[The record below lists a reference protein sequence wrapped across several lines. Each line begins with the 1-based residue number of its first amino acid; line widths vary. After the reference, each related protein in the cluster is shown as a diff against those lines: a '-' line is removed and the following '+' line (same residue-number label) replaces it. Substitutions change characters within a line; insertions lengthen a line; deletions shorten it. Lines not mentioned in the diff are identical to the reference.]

1 MKRPLLYVLTFYIFG
16 ILLGQLKE
24 LSFVAIFF
32 IPIIVFTFL
41 LYKYYMWKV
50 ILIFPLA
57 TLLGIVMLNL
67 NIKPS
72 NNFIEQNVNKNV
84 EVLARVIDVDYTSTG
99 KQKVIL
105 KTDSITID
113 NLKLNTKLKI
123 QAILG
128 SDIEVE
134 FGQIVLASGKLEAFD
149 FPRNP
154 GGFNEKLYMQTKRI
168 DYKMFAEIL
177 NKGKIIN
184 SFDRYIYKFHKKV
197 RNIYENI
204 LPLKEASVLEAML
217 LGDKQNLDTSIKEI
231 YRKSGISHILA
242 ISGLHISI
250 ISALLWLIL
259 DTIKLNKRISS
270 TIVLTVLIV
279 YCIFTGNSVSTTRAV
294 IMIGIVLF
302 GNIIYHQSDIY
313 TSIATAAFVLLI
325 YQPLY
330 LYNVG
335 FQLSF
340 GAVISIIVLSPVLE
354 RLYFIPKPIRLY
366 LVSTLTASLGTYPI
380 IAYHFN
386 TISVIGVI
394 VNLLVLPLASILVCF
409 GIISTIVSFIW
420 LEFGKFLCG
429 IVYFILIFYENICTI
444 ASNIPFSQIITGQ
457 PNLILIFI
465 YYTIILTIV
474 YYCYLNKQKRQR
486 LKKHMVCLQISLLAI
501 AVVVIFKPK
510 SLEIVY
516 LDVGQGDSIAIHTAK
531 NKNILIDGGGNISRQ
546 LDEDNTGTQIVLPYL
561 RYKGINKLD
570 CVFISHPDGDH
581 IIGILELL
589 DYIKINQIFIAD
601 TDTKNDLLEILE
613 MKASKYNVPINKL
626 SKGNI
631 VKVDNSILFE
641 CIYPVKHMLIDN
653 EDYNNSSLVLYM
665 DYNNSKFL
673 FTGDIEK
680 EAEDRI
686 IDDYK
691 KLNTDI
697 LKVAHHGSKT
707 SSTQNFVDMVKPK
720 VAIISSGKNNYYGHP
735 HREVVDRYKSIN
747 SKIYNTAYDG
757 AILIKPKN
765 NKLIISTMRE
775 NEQN

>member
-24 LSFVAIFF
+24 PSFVAFFF
-32 IPIIVFTFL
+32 IPIIIFTFL
-41 LYKYYMWKV
+41 LYKHYMWKV
-50 ILIFPLA
+50 IFIFPFV
-57 TLLGIVMLNL
+57 TLLGIVILNL
-67 NIKPS
+67 NVKPS

-84 EVLARVIDVDYTSTG
+84 EILARVIDIDYTSTG

-105 KTDSITID
+105 KTNSITID
-113 NLKLNTKLKI
+113 DLKLNTKLKI
-123 QAILG
+123 QAIFNSG
-128 SDIEVE
+128 VEVE
-134 FGQIVLASGKLEAFD
+134 FGQIVLVKGKLEAFD

-177 NKGKIIN
+177 SKGKIVN
-184 SFDRYIYKFHKKV
+184 SFDSYIYKLHKKIK
-197 RNIYENI
+197 NMYETI

-217 LGDKQNLDTSIKEI
+217 LGDKQNLDTSVKET

-259 DTIKLNKRISS
+259 DTLKLNKRVSS
-270 TIVLTVLIV
+270 TIILTVLIV

-302 GNIIYHQSDIY
+302 GNIIYYQSDIY

-330 LYNVG
+330 LYDVG

-354 RLYFIPKPIRLY
+354 RVYFIPKTIRLY
-366 LVSTLTASLGTYPI
+366 LISTLAASLGTYPI

-386 TISVIGVI
+386 TISVIGIV

-409 GIISTIVSFIW
+409 GIISTVVSFIW
-420 LEFGKFLCG
+420 IELGKFLCG
-429 IVYFILIFYENICTI
+429 IVYFILVFYENICTI
-444 ASNIPFSQIITGQ
+444 ASNIPFSQIVTGQ

-465 YYTIILTIV
+465 YYTIILATA
-474 YYCYLNKQKRQR
+474 YYYYLNKQKRQS
-486 LKKHMVCLQISLLAI
+486 LKKYMLYMQIFLLIISAI
-501 AVVVIFKPK
+501 VIFKPK
-510 SLEIVY
+510 DLEIVY
-516 LDVGQGDSIAIHTAK
+516 LDVGQGDSIAIHTTK
-531 NKNILIDGGGNISRQ
+531 NKNILIDGGGNISKP
-546 LDEDNTGTQIVLPYL
+546 LEEANTGTQIVLPYL
-561 RYKGINKLD
+561 RYKGINRLD

-601 TDTKNDLLEILE
+601 TDAKNDLLKILE
-613 MKASKYNVPINKL
+613 MKASKYNIPINKL

-631 VKVDNSILFE
+631 VKVDDSISFE
-641 CIYPVKHMLIDN
+641 CIYPTKDILIDSD
-653 EDYNNSSLVLYM
+653 DYNNNSLVLYM

-686 IDDYK
+686 TKDYK
-691 KLNTDI
+691 KLDVDI

-707 SSTQNFVDMVKPK
+707 SSTQNFVDMVQPK

-735 HREVVDRYKSIN
+735 HKEVLDRYKNIN
-747 SKIYNTAYDG
+747 IYNTADEG

>member
-1 MKRPLLYVLTFYIFG
+1 MKRPLLYMLTFYIFG

-24 LSFVAIFF
+24 PSFVALFF
-32 IPIIVFTFL
+32 IPIIIFTFL
-41 LYKYYMWKV
+41 LYKHYMWKV
-50 ILIFPLA
+50 IFIFPFV
-57 TLLGIVMLNL
+57 TLLGIVILNL
-67 NIKPS
+67 NVKPS

-84 EVLARVIDVDYTSTG
+84 EILARVIDIDYTSTG

-105 KTDSITID
+105 KTNSITID

-123 QAILG
+123 QAIFNSG
-128 SDIEVE
+128 VEVE
-134 FGQIVLASGKLEAFD
+134 FGQIVLVKGKLETFD

-177 NKGKIIN
+177 SKGKIVN
-184 SFDRYIYKFHKKV
+184 SFDSYIYKLHKKIK
-197 RNIYENI
+197 NMYETI

-217 LGDKQNLDTSIKEI
+217 LGDKQNLDTSVKET

-259 DTIKLNKRISS
+259 DTLKLNKRVSS
-270 TIVLTVLIV
+270 TIILTVLIV

-302 GNIIYHQSDIY
+302 GNIIYYQSDIY

-330 LYNVG
+330 LYDVG

-354 RLYFIPKPIRLY
+354 RIYFIPKTIRSY
-366 LVSTLTASLGTYPI
+366 LISTLAASLGTYPI

-386 TISVIGVI
+386 TISVIGVA

-409 GIISTIVSFIW
+409 GIISTVVSFIW
-420 LEFGKFLCG
+420 LELGKFLCG
-429 IVYFILIFYENICTI
+429 IVYFILVFYENICTI
-444 ASNIPFSQIITGQ
+444 ASTIPFSQIVTGQ

-465 YYTIILTIV
+465 YYTIILATA
-474 YYCYLNKQKRQR
+474 YYYYLNKQKRQS
-486 LKKHMVCLQISLLAI
+486 LKKYMLYMQIFLLIISAI
-501 AVVVIFKPK
+501 VIFKPK
-510 SLEIVY
+510 DLEIVY

-531 NKNILIDGGGNISRQ
+531 NKNILIDGGGNISKP
-546 LDEDNTGTQIVLPYL
+546 LEEANMGTQIVLPYL
-561 RYKGINKLD
+561 RYKGINRLD
-570 CVFISHPDGDH
+570 CVFVSHPDGDH

-601 TDTKNDLLEILE
+601 TDAKNDLLETLE
-613 MKASKYNVPINKL
+613 MKASKYNIPINKL

-631 VKVDNSILFE
+631 VKVDDSISFE
-641 CIYPVKHMLIDN
+641 CIYPTKDILIDSD
-653 EDYNNSSLVLYM
+653 DYNNNSLVLYM

-686 IDDYK
+686 IKDYK
-691 KLNTDI
+691 KLDTDI

-707 SSTQNFVDMVKPK
+707 SSTQNFVDMVQPK
-720 VAIISSGKNNYYGHP
+720 VAVISSGKNNYYGHP
-735 HREVVDRYKSIN
+735 HKEVLDRYKNIN
-747 SKIYNTAYDG
+747 IYNTADDG

>member
-24 LSFVAIFF
+24 LSFVALFF
-32 IPIIVFTFL
+32 IPIIIFTFL
-41 LYKYYMWKV
+41 LYKHYMWKV
-50 ILIFPLA
+50 IFIFPFA
-57 TLLGIVMLNL
+57 TLLGIVILNL
-67 NIKPS
+67 SIKPS
-72 NNFIEQNVNKNV
+72 NNFIEQSINKNV
-84 EVLARVIDVDYTSTG
+84 EILARVIDIDYTSTG

-105 KTDSITID
+105 KTDAITID
-113 NLKLNTKLKI
+113 DSKLNTRLKI
-123 QAILG
+123 QAIFNNG
-128 SDIEVE
+128 VEVE
-134 FGQIVLASGKLEAFD
+134 FGQIVLVKGKLEAFD

-177 NKGKIIN
+177 SKGKIVN
-184 SFDRYIYKFHKKV
+184 SFDSYIYKLHKKIK
-197 RNIYENI
+197 NMYETI

-217 LGDKQNLDTSIKEI
+217 LGDKQSLDTSVKEI

-259 DTIKLNKRISS
+259 DTLKLNKRVSS
-270 TIVLTVLIV
+270 TIILTVLIV

-302 GNIIYHQSDIY
+302 GNIIYYQSDIY

-330 LYNVG
+330 LYDVG

-366 LVSTLTASLGTYPI
+366 LISTLAASLGTYPI

-386 TISVIGVI
+386 TISVIGIV

-409 GIISTIVSFIW
+409 GIISTVVSFIW
-420 LEFGKFLCG
+420 LELGKFLCG
-429 IVYFILIFYENICTI
+429 IVYFILVFYENICTI
-444 ASNIPFSQIITGQ
+444 ASNIPFSQIVTGQ

-465 YYTIILTIV
+465 YYTIILATA
-474 YYCYLNKQKRQR
+474 YYYYLNKQKRQS
-486 LKKHMVCLQISLLAI
+486 LKKYMLYMQIFLLIISAI
-501 AVVVIFKPK
+501 VIFKPK
-510 SLEIVY
+510 DLEIVY

-531 NKNILIDGGGNISRQ
+531 NKNILIDGGGNISKQ
-546 LDEDNTGTQIVLPYL
+546 LDEANTGTQIVLPYL
-561 RYKGINKLD
+561 RYKGINRLD
-570 CVFISHPDGDH
+570 CVFVSHPDGDH

-601 TDTKNDLLEILE
+601 TDTKNDLLKILE
-613 MKASKYNVPINKL
+613 MKASKYNIAINKL

-631 VKVDNSILFE
+631 VKVDDSISFE
-641 CIYPVKHMLIDN
+641 CIYPSKDILIDSD
-653 EDYNNSSLVLYM
+653 DYNNNSLVLYM
-665 DYNNSKFL
+665 NYNNSKFL

-686 IDDYK
+686 TKDYK
-691 KLNTDI
+691 KLDTDI

-707 SSTQNFVDMVKPK
+707 SSTQNFVDMVQPK
-720 VAIISSGKNNYYGHP
+720 VAVISSGKNNYYGHP
-735 HREVVDRYKSIN
+735 HKEVLDRYKNIN
-747 SKIYNTAYDG
+747 IYNTADEG

>member
-1 MKRPLLYVLTFYIFG
+1 MKRPLLYMLTFYIFG

-24 LSFVAIFF
+24 PSFVALFF
-32 IPIIVFTFL
+32 IPIIIFTFL
-41 LYKYYMWKV
+41 LYKHYMWKV
-50 ILIFPLA
+50 IFIFPFV
-57 TLLGIVMLNL
+57 TLLGIVILNL
-67 NIKPS
+67 NVKPS

-84 EVLARVIDVDYTSTG
+84 EILARVIDIDYTSTG

-105 KTDSITID
+105 KTNSITID
-113 NLKLNTKLKI
+113 DLKLNTKLKI
-123 QAILG
+123 QAIFNSG
-128 SDIEVE
+128 VEVE
-134 FGQIVLASGKLEAFD
+134 FGQIVLVKGKLEAFD

-177 NKGKIIN
+177 SKGKIVN
-184 SFDRYIYKFHKKV
+184 SFDSYIYKLHKKIK
-197 RNIYENI
+197 NMYETI

-217 LGDKQNLDTSIKEI
+217 LGDKQNLDTSVKET

-259 DTIKLNKRISS
+259 DTLKLNKRVSS
-270 TIVLTVLIV
+270 TIILTVLIV

-302 GNIIYHQSDIY
+302 GNIIYYQSDIY
-313 TSIATAAFVLLI
+313 TSIVTAAFVLLI

-330 LYNVG
+330 LYDVG

-354 RLYFIPKPIRLY
+354 RVYFIPKTIRLY
-366 LVSTLTASLGTYPI
+366 LISTLAASLGTYPI

-386 TISVIGVI
+386 TISVIGIV

-409 GIISTIVSFIW
+409 GIISTVVSFIW
-420 LEFGKFLCG
+420 IELGKFLCG
-429 IVYFILIFYENICTI
+429 IVYFILVFYENICTI
-444 ASNIPFSQIITGQ
+444 ASNIPFSQIVTGQ

-465 YYTIILTIV
+465 YYTIIFTTT
-474 YYCYLNKQKRQR
+474 YYFYLNKQKRQS
-486 LKKHMVCLQISLLAI
+486 LKKYMLYMQIFLLTI
-501 AVVVIFKPK
+501 ATVVIFKPK
-510 SLEIVY
+510 DLEIVY

-531 NKNILIDGGGNISRQ
+531 NKNILIDGGGNISKP
-546 LDEDNTGTQIVLPYL
+546 LEEANMGTQIVLPYL
-561 RYKGINKLD
+561 KYKGINRLD
-570 CVFISHPDGDH
+570 CVFVSHPDGDH

-601 TDTKNDLLEILE
+601 TDAKNDLLKILE
-613 MKASKYNVPINKL
+613 MKASKYNIPINKL

-631 VKVDNSILFE
+631 VKVDDSISFE
-641 CIYPVKHMLIDN
+641 CIYPTKNILIDSD
-653 EDYNNSSLVLYM
+653 DYNNNSLVLYM

-686 IDDYK
+686 TKDYK
-691 KLNTDI
+691 KLDVDI

-707 SSTQNFVDMVKPK
+707 SSTQNFVDMVQPK

-735 HREVVDRYKSIN
+735 HKEVLDRYKNIN
-747 SKIYNTAYDG
+747 IYNTADEG

>member
-1 MKRPLLYVLTFYIFG
+1 MKRPLLYVLTFYILG
-16 ILLGQLKE
+16 IFLGQLKE
-24 LSFVAIFF
+24 LSFVALFF
-32 IPIIVFTFL
+32 IPVIIFTFL
-41 LYKYYMWKV
+41 LYRYYIWKV
-50 ILIFPLA
+50 IFIFPFA
-57 TLLGIVMLNL
+57 TLLGIIILNS

-72 NNFIEQNVNKNV
+72 NNFIEQNINKNL
-84 EVLARVIDVDYTSTG
+84 EILARVIDIDYTSTG

-105 KTDSITID
+105 KADFITID
-113 NLKLNTKLKI
+113 DLKLNTKLKI
-123 QAILG
+123 QAIFN
-128 SDIEVE
+128 SDTEVE
-134 FGQIVLASGKLEAFD
+134 FGQIVLVKGKLETFD
-149 FPRNP
+149 FQRNL
-154 GGFNEKLYMQTKRI
+154 GGFNEKLYMQTRRI

-184 SFDRYIYKFHKKV
+184 NFDSYIYKLHKKIK
-197 RNIYENI
+197 NMYETI

-217 LGDKQNLDTSIKEI
+217 LGDKQNLDTSVKEI

-259 DTIKLNKRISS
+259 DTLKLNKRVSS
-270 TIVLTVLIV
+270 TIILTVLIV

-294 IMIGIVLF
+294 IMIGIILF
-302 GNIIYHQSDIY
+302 GNIIYYQSDVY

-330 LYNVG
+330 LYDVG

-354 RLYFIPKPIRLY
+354 RLYFIPKAIRLY
-366 LVSTLTASLGTYPI
+366 LISTLAASLGTYPI

-386 TISVIGVI
+386 TISVIGIV
-394 VNLLVLPLASILVCF
+394 VNLLVLPLVSILVCF
-409 GIISTIVSFIW
+409 GIISTIVGFIW
-420 LEFGKFLCG
+420 IELGKFLCG
-429 IVYFILIFYENICTI
+429 IVYFILVFYENICTI
-444 ASNIPFSQIITGQ
+444 ASTIPFSQIVTGQ
-457 PNLILIFI
+457 PDLILIFI
-465 YYTIILTIV
+465 YYTIILATA
-474 YYCYLNKQKRQR
+474 YYYYLNKQKRQS
-486 LKKHMVCLQISLLAI
+486 LKKYMLYMQITSLTISAI
-501 AVVVIFKPK
+501 VIFKPK
-510 SLEIVY
+510 DLEIVY

-531 NKNILIDGGGNISRQ
+531 NKNILIDGGGNISKQ
-546 LDEDNTGTQIVLPYL
+546 LDEANTGTQIVLPYL
-561 RYKGINKLD
+561 RYKGINRLD
-570 CVFISHPDGDH
+570 CVFVSHPDGDH

-601 TDTKNDLLEILE
+601 TDTKNDLLKILE
-613 MKASKYNVPINKL
+613 MKASKYNIPIRKL

-631 VKVDNSILFE
+631 VKIDDSVSFE
-641 CIYPVKHMLIDN
+641 CIYPNKDMLIDN

-665 DYNNSKFL
+665 NYNNSKFL

-686 IDDYK
+686 IKDYK
-691 KLNTDI
+691 KLDTDI

-707 SSTQNFVDMVKPK
+707 SSTQNFVDMVQPK
-720 VAIISSGKNNYYGHP
+720 VAVISSGKNNYYGHP
-735 HREVVDRYKSIN
+735 HKEVLDRYKNIN
-747 SKIYNTAYDG
+747 IYNTADDG

>member
-1 MKRPLLYVLTFYIFG
+1 MKRPLLYMLTFYIFG

-24 LSFVAIFF
+24 PSFVALFF
-32 IPIIVFTFL
+32 IPIIIFTFL
-41 LYKYYMWKV
+41 SYKHYMWKV
-50 ILIFPLA
+50 IFIFPFV
-57 TLLGIVMLNL
+57 TLLGIVILNL
-67 NIKPS
+67 NVKPS

-84 EVLARVIDVDYTSTG
+84 EILSRVIDIDYTSTG

-105 KTDSITID
+105 KTNSITID

-123 QAILG
+123 QAIFNSG
-128 SDIEVE
+128 VEVE
-134 FGQIVLASGKLEAFD
+134 FGQIVLVKGKLETFD

-177 NKGKIIN
+177 SKGKIVN
-184 SFDRYIYKFHKKV
+184 SFDSYIYKLHKKIK
-197 RNIYENI
+197 NMYETI

-217 LGDKQNLDTSIKEI
+217 LGDKQNLDTSVKEV

-250 ISALLWLIL
+250 ISALLWLVL
-259 DTIKLNKRISS
+259 DTLKLNKRVSS
-270 TIVLTVLIV
+270 TIILTVLII

-294 IMIGIVLF
+294 IMIGIILF
-302 GNIIYHQSDIY
+302 GNIIYYQSDIY

-330 LYNVG
+330 LYDVG

-354 RLYFIPKPIRLY
+354 RVYFIPKTIRLY
-366 LVSTLTASLGTYPI
+366 LISTLAASLGTYPI

-386 TISVIGVI
+386 TISVIGIV

-409 GIISTIVSFIW
+409 GIISTVVSFIW
-420 LEFGKFLCG
+420 IELGKFLCG
-429 IVYFILIFYENICTI
+429 IVYFILVFYENICTI
-444 ASNIPFSQIITGQ
+444 ASNIPFSQIVTGQ

-465 YYTIILTIV
+465 YYTIIFTTT
-474 YYCYLNKQKRQR
+474 YYFYLNKQKRQS
-486 LKKHMVCLQISLLAI
+486 LKKYMLYMQIFLLTI
-501 AVVVIFKPK
+501 ATVVIFKPK
-510 SLEIVY
+510 DLEIVY

-531 NKNILIDGGGNISRQ
+531 NKNILIDGGGNISKP
-546 LDEDNTGTQIVLPYL
+546 LEEANTGTQIVLPYL
-561 RYKGINKLD
+561 KYKGINRLD
-570 CVFISHPDGDH
+570 CVFVSHPDGDH

-601 TDTKNDLLEILE
+601 TDAKNDLLKILE
-613 MKASKYNVPINKL
+613 MKASKYNIPINKL

-631 VKVDNSILFE
+631 VKVDDSISFE
-641 CIYPVKHMLIDN
+641 CIYPTKDILIDSD
-653 EDYNNSSLVLYM
+653 DYNNNSLVLYM

-686 IDDYK
+686 TKDYK
-691 KLNTDI
+691 KLDVDI

-707 SSTQNFVDMVKPK
+707 SSTQNFVDMVQPK

-735 HREVVDRYKSIN
+735 HKEVLDKYKNIN
-747 SKIYNTAYDG
+747 IYNTADDG

-765 NKLIISTMRE
+765 KRLIISTMRE

>member
-1 MKRPLLYVLTFYIFG
+1 MKRPLLYMLTFYIFG

-24 LSFVAIFF
+24 PSFVALFF
-32 IPIIVFTFL
+32 IPIIIFTFL
-41 LYKYYMWKV
+41 LYKHYMWKV
-50 ILIFPLA
+50 IFIFPFV
-57 TLLGIVMLNL
+57 TLLGIVILNL
-67 NIKPS
+67 NVKPS

-84 EVLARVIDVDYTSTG
+84 EILARVIDIDYTSTG

-105 KTDSITID
+105 KTNSITID
-113 NLKLNTKLKI
+113 DLKLNTKLKI
-123 QAILG
+123 QAIFNSG
-128 SDIEVE
+128 VEVE
-134 FGQIVLASGKLEAFD
+134 FGQIVLVKGKLEAFD

-154 GGFNEKLYMQTKRI
+154 GGFNEKLYMQTKHI

-177 NKGKIIN
+177 SKGKIVN
-184 SFDRYIYKFHKKV
+184 SFDSYIYNLHKKIK
-197 RNIYENI
+197 NMYETI

-217 LGDKQNLDTSIKEI
+217 LGDKQNLDTSVKEV

-259 DTIKLNKRISS
+259 DTLKLNKRVSS
-270 TIVLTVLIV
+270 TIILTVLIV

-302 GNIIYHQSDIY
+302 GNIIYYQSDIY

-330 LYNVG
+330 LYDVG

-354 RLYFIPKPIRLY
+354 RIYFIPKTIRSY
-366 LVSTLTASLGTYPI
+366 LISTLAASLGTYPI

-386 TISVIGVI
+386 TISVIGVA

-409 GIISTIVSFIW
+409 GIISTVVSFIW
-420 LEFGKFLCG
+420 LELGKFLCG
-429 IVYFILIFYENICTI
+429 IVYFILVFYENICTI
-444 ASNIPFSQIITGQ
+444 ASTIPFSQIVTGQ

-465 YYTIILTIV
+465 YYTIILATA
-474 YYCYLNKQKRQR
+474 YYYYLNKQKRQS
-486 LKKHMVCLQISLLAI
+486 LKKYMLYMQIFLLIISAI
-501 AVVVIFKPK
+501 VIFKPK
-510 SLEIVY
+510 DLEIVY

-531 NKNILIDGGGNISRQ
+531 NKNILIDGGGNISKP
-546 LDEDNTGTQIVLPYL
+546 LEEANMGTQIVLPYL
-561 RYKGINKLD
+561 RYKGINRLD
-570 CVFISHPDGDH
+570 CVFVSHPDGDH

-601 TDTKNDLLEILE
+601 TDAKNDLLETLE
-613 MKASKYNVPINKL
+613 MKASKYNIPINKL

-631 VKVDNSILFE
+631 VKVDDSISFE
-641 CIYPVKHMLIDN
+641 CIYPTKDILIDSD
-653 EDYNNSSLVLYM
+653 DYNNNSLVLYM

-686 IDDYK
+686 IKDYK
-691 KLNTDI
+691 KLDTDI

-707 SSTQNFVDMVKPK
+707 SSTQNFVDMVQPK
-720 VAIISSGKNNYYGHP
+720 VAVISSGKNNYYGHP
-735 HREVVDRYKSIN
+735 HKEVLDRYKNIN
-747 SKIYNTAYDG
+747 IYNTADDG

>member
-1 MKRPLLYVLTFYIFG
+1 MKRPLLYMLTFYIFG

-24 LSFVAIFF
+24 PSFVALFF
-32 IPIIVFTFL
+32 IPIIIFTFL
-41 LYKYYMWKV
+41 LYKHYMWKV
-50 ILIFPLA
+50 IFIFPFV
-57 TLLGIVMLNL
+57 TLLGIVILNL
-67 NIKPS
+67 NVKPS

-84 EVLARVIDVDYTSTG
+84 EILARVIDIDYTSTG

-105 KTDSITID
+105 KTNSITID
-113 NLKLNTKLKI
+113 DLKLNTKLKI
-123 QAILG
+123 QAIFNSG
-128 SDIEVE
+128 VEVE
-134 FGQIVLASGKLEAFD
+134 FGQIVLVKGKLETFD

-177 NKGKIIN
+177 SKGKIVN
-184 SFDRYIYKFHKKV
+184 SFDSYIYKLHKKIK
-197 RNIYENI
+197 NMYETI

-217 LGDKQNLDTSIKEI
+217 LGDKQNLDTSVKET

-259 DTIKLNKRISS
+259 DTLKLNKRVSS
-270 TIVLTVLIV
+270 TIILTVLIV

-302 GNIIYHQSDIY
+302 GNIIYYQSDIY

-330 LYNVG
+330 LYDVG

-354 RLYFIPKPIRLY
+354 RIYFIPKTIRLY
-366 LVSTLTASLGTYPI
+366 LISTLAASLGTYPI

-386 TISVIGVI
+386 TISVIGIV
-394 VNLLVLPLASILVCF
+394 VNLLVLPLVSILVCF
-409 GIISTIVSFIW
+409 GIISTVISFIW
-420 LEFGKFLCG
+420 IELSKFLCG
-429 IVYFILIFYENICTI
+429 IVYFILVFYENICTI
-444 ASNIPFSQIITGQ
+444 ASNIPFSQIVTGQ

-465 YYTIILTIV
+465 YYTIIFTTT
-474 YYCYLNKQKRQR
+474 YYFYLNKQKRQS
-486 LKKHMVCLQISLLAI
+486 LKKYMLYMQIFLLTI
-501 AVVVIFKPK
+501 VTVVIFKPK
-510 SLEIVY
+510 DLEIVY

-531 NKNILIDGGGNISRQ
+531 NKNILIDGGGNISKP
-546 LDEDNTGTQIVLPYL
+546 LDEANTGTQIVLPYL
-561 RYKGINKLD
+561 KYKGINRLD
-570 CVFISHPDGDH
+570 CVFVSHPDGDH

-601 TDTKNDLLEILE
+601 TDAKNDLLKILE
-613 MKASKYNVPINKL
+613 MKASKYNIPINKL

-631 VKVDNSILFE
+631 VKVDDSISFE
-641 CIYPVKHMLIDN
+641 CIYPTKDILIDSD
-653 EDYNNSSLVLYM
+653 DYNNNSLVLYM

-686 IDDYK
+686 TKDYK
-691 KLNTDI
+691 KLDVDI

-707 SSTQNFVDMVKPK
+707 SSTQNFVDMVQPK

-735 HREVVDRYKSIN
+735 HKEVLDKYKNIN
-747 SKIYNTAYDG
+747 IYNTADDG

-765 NKLIISTMRE
+765 KRLIISTMRE

>member
-1 MKRPLLYVLTFYIFG
+1 MKRPLLYMLTFYIFG

-24 LSFVAIFF
+24 PSFVALFF
-32 IPIIVFTFL
+32 IPIIIFTFL
-41 LYKYYMWKV
+41 LYKHYMWKV
-50 ILIFPLA
+50 IFIFPFV
-57 TLLGIVMLNL
+57 TLLGIVILNL
-67 NIKPS
+67 NVKPS

-84 EVLARVIDVDYTSTG
+84 EILARVIDIDYTSTG

-105 KTDSITID
+105 KTNSITID
-113 NLKLNTKLKI
+113 DLKLNTKLKI
-123 QAILG
+123 QAIFNSG
-128 SDIEVE
+128 VEVE
-134 FGQIVLASGKLEAFD
+134 FGQIVLVKGKLEAFD

-154 GGFNEKLYMQTKRI
+154 GGFNEKLYMQTKHI

-177 NKGKIIN
+177 SKGKIVN
-184 SFDRYIYKFHKKV
+184 SFDSYIYNLHKKIK
-197 RNIYENI
+197 NMYETI

-217 LGDKQNLDTSIKEI
+217 LGDKQNLDTSVKET

-259 DTIKLNKRISS
+259 DTLKLNKRVSS
-270 TIVLTVLIV
+270 TIILTVLIV

-302 GNIIYHQSDIY
+302 GNIIYYQSDIY

-330 LYNVG
+330 LYDVG

-354 RLYFIPKPIRLY
+354 RIYFIPKTIRLY
-366 LVSTLTASLGTYPI
+366 LISTLAASLGTYPI

-386 TISVIGVI
+386 TISVIGIV
-394 VNLLVLPLASILVCF
+394 VNLLVLPLVSILVCF
-409 GIISTIVSFIW
+409 GIISTVISFIW
-420 LEFGKFLCG
+420 IELGKFLCG
-429 IVYFILIFYENICTI
+429 IVYFILVFYENICTI
-444 ASNIPFSQIITGQ
+444 ASNIPFSQIVTGQ

-465 YYTIILTIV
+465 YYTIILATA
-474 YYCYLNKQKRQR
+474 YYCYLNKQKRQA
-486 LKKHMVCLQISLLAI
+486 LKKYMLYMQIFLLIISAI
-501 AVVVIFKPK
+501 VIFKPK
-510 SLEIVY
+510 DLEIVY

-531 NKNILIDGGGNISRQ
+531 NKNILIDGGGNISKP
-546 LDEDNTGTQIVLPYL
+546 LDEANTGTQIVLPYL
-561 RYKGINKLD
+561 KYKGINRLD
-570 CVFISHPDGDH
+570 CVFVSHPDGDH

-601 TDTKNDLLEILE
+601 TDAKNDLLKILE
-613 MKASKYNVPINKL
+613 MKASKYNIPINKL

-631 VKVDNSILFE
+631 VKVDDSISFE
-641 CIYPVKHMLIDN
+641 CIYPTKDILIDSD
-653 EDYNNSSLVLYM
+653 DYNNNSLVLYM

-686 IDDYK
+686 TKDYK
-691 KLNTDI
+691 KLDVDI

-707 SSTQNFVDMVKPK
+707 SSTQNFVDMVQPK

-735 HREVVDRYKSIN
+735 HKEVLDRYKNIN
-747 SKIYNTAYDG
+747 IYNTADEG

>member
-1 MKRPLLYVLTFYIFG
+1 MKRPLLYMLTFYIFG

-24 LSFVAIFF
+24 PSFVAFFF
-32 IPIIVFTFL
+32 IPIIIFTFL
-41 LYKYYMWKV
+41 LYKHYMWKV
-50 ILIFPLA
+50 IFIFPFV
-57 TLLGIVMLNL
+57 TLLGIVILNL
-67 NIKPS
+67 NVKPS

-84 EVLARVIDVDYTSTG
+84 EILARVIDIDYTSTG

-105 KTDSITID
+105 KTNSITID
-113 NLKLNTKLKI
+113 DSKLNTMLKI
-123 QAILG
+123 QAILNNG
-128 SDIEVE
+128 VEVE
-134 FGQIVLASGKLEAFD
+134 FGQIVLVKGKLEAFD

-154 GGFNEKLYMQTKRI
+154 GGFNEKLYMQTKHI

-177 NKGKIIN
+177 SKGKIVN
-184 SFDRYIYKFHKKV
+184 SFDSYIYKLHKKIK
-197 RNIYENI
+197 NMYETI

-217 LGDKQNLDTSIKEI
+217 LGDKQNLDTSVKEV

-250 ISALLWLIL
+250 ISVLLWLIL
-259 DTIKLNKRISS
+259 DTLKLNKRVSS
-270 TIVLTVLIV
+270 TIILTVLIV

-302 GNIIYHQSDIY
+302 GNIIYYQSDIY

-330 LYNVG
+330 LYDVG

-340 GAVISIIVLSPVLE
+340 GAVISIIVLSPILE
-354 RLYFIPKPIRLY
+354 RLYFIPKPIRLC
-366 LVSTLTASLGTYPI
+366 LVSTLAASLGTYPI

-386 TISVIGVI
+386 TISVIGVA

-409 GIISTIVSFIW
+409 GIISTIVGFIW
-420 LEFGKFLCG
+420 IELGKFLCG
-429 IVYFILIFYENICTI
+429 IVYFILVFYENICTI
-444 ASNIPFSQIITGQ
+444 ASNIPFSQIVTGQ

-465 YYTIILTIV
+465 YYTIILATA
-474 YYCYLNKQKRQR
+474 YYCYLNKQKRQA
-486 LKKHMVCLQISLLAI
+486 LKKYMLYMQIFLLIISAI
-501 AVVVIFKPK
+501 VIFKPK
-510 SLEIVY
+510 DLEIVY

-531 NKNILIDGGGNISRQ
+531 NKNILIDGGGNISKP
-546 LDEDNTGTQIVLPYL
+546 LEEANMGTQIVLPYL
-561 RYKGINKLD
+561 RYKGINRLD
-570 CVFISHPDGDH
+570 CVFVSHPDGDH

-601 TDTKNDLLEILE
+601 TDAKNDLLETLE
-613 MKASKYNVPINKL
+613 MKASKYNIPINKL

-631 VKVDNSILFE
+631 VKVDDSISFE
-641 CIYPVKHMLIDN
+641 CIYPTKDILIDSD
-653 EDYNNSSLVLYM
+653 DYNNNSLVLYM

-686 IDDYK
+686 IKDYK
-691 KLNTDI
+691 KLDTDI

-707 SSTQNFVDMVKPK
+707 SSTQNFVDMVQPK
-720 VAIISSGKNNYYGHP
+720 VAVISSGKNNYYGHP
-735 HREVVDRYKSIN
+735 HKEVLDRYKNIN
-747 SKIYNTAYDG
+747 IYNTADDG

>member
-24 LSFVAIFF
+24 LSFVALFF
-32 IPIIVFTFL
+32 IPIIIFTFL
-41 LYKYYMWKV
+41 LYKHYMWKV
-50 ILIFPLA
+50 IFIFPFA
-57 TLLGIVMLNL
+57 TLLGIVILNL
-67 NIKPS
+67 NVKPS

-84 EVLARVIDVDYTSTG
+84 EILARVIDIDYTSTG

-105 KTDSITID
+105 KTNSITID
-113 NLKLNTKLKI
+113 DLKLNTKLKI
-123 QAILG
+123 QAIFNSG
-128 SDIEVE
+128 VEVE
-134 FGQIVLASGKLEAFD
+134 FGQIVLVKGKLEAFD

-177 NKGKIIN
+177 SKGKIVN
-184 SFDRYIYKFHKKV
+184 SFDSYIYKLHKKIK
-197 RNIYENI
+197 NMYETI

-217 LGDKQNLDTSIKEI
+217 LGDKQSLDTSVKEI

-259 DTIKLNKRISS
+259 DTLKLNKRVSS
-270 TIVLTVLIV
+270 TIILTVLIV

-302 GNIIYHQSDIY
+302 GNIIYYQSDIY

-330 LYNVG
+330 LYDVG

-366 LVSTLTASLGTYPI
+366 LISTLAASLGTYPI

-386 TISVIGVI
+386 TISVIGIV

-409 GIISTIVSFIW
+409 GIISTILGFIW
-420 LEFGKFLCG
+420 IELGKFLCG
-429 IVYFILIFYENICTI
+429 IVYFILVFYENICTI
-444 ASNIPFSQIITGQ
+444 ASTIPFSQIVTGQ

-465 YYTIILTIV
+465 YYTIILATA
-474 YYCYLNKQKRQR
+474 YYYYLNKQKRQS
-486 LKKHMVCLQISLLAI
+486 LKKYMLYMQIFLLIISAI
-501 AVVVIFKPK
+501 VIFKPK
-510 SLEIVY
+510 DLEIVY

-531 NKNILIDGGGNISRQ
+531 NKNILIDGGGNISKL
-546 LDEDNTGTQIVLPYL
+546 LDEANTGTQIVLPYL
-561 RYKGINKLD
+561 RYKGINRLD
-570 CVFISHPDGDH
+570 CVFVSHPDGDH

-601 TDTKNDLLEILE
+601 TDTKNDLLKILE
-613 MKASKYNVPINKL
+613 MKASKYNIAINKL

-631 VKVDNSILFE
+631 VKVDDSISFE
-641 CIYPVKHMLIDN
+641 CIYPSKDILIDSD
-653 EDYNNSSLVLYM
+653 DYNNNSLVLYM
-665 DYNNSKFL
+665 NYNNSKFL

-686 IDDYK
+686 TKDYK
-691 KLNTDI
+691 KLDVDI

-707 SSTQNFVDMVKPK
+707 SSNQNFVDMVKPK

-735 HREVVDRYKSIN
+735 HKEVLDRYKNIN
-747 SKIYNTAYDG
+747 IYNTADEG